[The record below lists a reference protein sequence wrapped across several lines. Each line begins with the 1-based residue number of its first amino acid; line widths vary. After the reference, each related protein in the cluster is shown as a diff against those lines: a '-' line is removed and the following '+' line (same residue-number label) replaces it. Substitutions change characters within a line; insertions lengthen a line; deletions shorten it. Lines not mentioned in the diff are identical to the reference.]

1 MTCNYTPARLTKQG
15 RRTRA
20 FRLSKVCHMYGTKRG
35 VIADNS
41 FTISELANFLLTTN
55 VTSVGT
61 VRENTNVTSVGT
73 VRENKPEIHHY
84 FTVENSERLIFYI
97 WLYN

>member
-1 MTCNYTPARLTKQG
+1 
-15 RRTRA
+15 
-20 FRLSKVCHMYGTKRG
+20 MYGTKRG

-73 VRENKPEIHHY
+73 VRENTNVTSVGTVRENKPEIHHY